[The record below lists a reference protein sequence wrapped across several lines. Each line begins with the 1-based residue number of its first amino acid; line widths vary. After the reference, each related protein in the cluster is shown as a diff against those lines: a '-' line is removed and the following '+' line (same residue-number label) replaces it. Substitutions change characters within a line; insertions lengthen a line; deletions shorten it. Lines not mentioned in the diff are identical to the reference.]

1 MIMIEGTRNS
11 CTLLAGLWFETFGT
25 YTLRSTSTKMR
36 NQNGCV
42 SSFRAFPL
50 PPSNKISVL
59 RGVSFVD
66 PNLAKHSID
75 RDQKESNKT
84 NLHTQGLREEGTVNS
99 IQVNSIQAAT
109 TMVPPPPPPSAPPK
123 EFPYDYLFKVL
134 VIGDASVGKVSQ
146 FLSRKRFF
154 SIHSIPVFIY
164 SLIDLL
170 IY

>member
-99 IQVNSIQAAT
+99 IQVNSIQAAK
-109 TMVPPPPPPSAPPK
+109 PWFLHLLHLPHLPK
-123 EFPYDYLFKVL
+123 NSPM
-134 VIGDASVGKVSQ
+134 I
-146 FLSRKRFF
+146 
-154 SIHSIPVFIY
+154 IY
-164 SLIDLL
+164 SKFWSLVMHL
-170 IY
+170 